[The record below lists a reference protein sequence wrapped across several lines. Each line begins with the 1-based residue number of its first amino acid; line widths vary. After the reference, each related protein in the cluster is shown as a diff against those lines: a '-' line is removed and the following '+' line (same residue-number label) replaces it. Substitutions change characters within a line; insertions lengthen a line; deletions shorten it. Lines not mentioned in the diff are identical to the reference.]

1 MRTSLPALAVLA
13 LAGCTC
19 DSYAVLREAERGVP
33 DAMAELAEQ
42 GDPRVPSSSSLVDPR
57 LEEAIAALASHLAA
71 SDPHL
76 RLLALEG
83 VRKVAERQRDIYR
96 ARFDGLLDPLL
107 VDPDPELR
115 WRAAWALGRLDVRS
129 PALRK
134 ATADPDPRVAER
146 ALWAVGA
153 TRDEGAIRE
162 MLAGLD
168 RDGPVATRAEW
179 ALERVAV
186 MEQPDRAAW
195 RAWGEKVL
203 GRREAEKPPA
213 PPTTETPPPPP
224 SETPPPPPPSGTE
237 APIAPPPPPP
247 PPSGGAAGGP

>member
-1 MRTSLPALAVLA
+1 MLAALA
-13 LAGCTC
+13 LAGCVC
-19 DSYAVLREAERGVP
+19 DSYAVLREAERGDP
-33 DAMAELAEQ
+33 DAMAELAEH

-71 SDPHL
+71 TDPHA

-83 VRKVAERQRDIYR
+83 VRKVAERQRDVYR

-107 VDPDPELR
+107 QDPDPELR

-168 RDGPVATRAEW
+168 RDGPVAARAEW

-195 RAWGEKVL
+195 RAWGEKIL
-203 GRREAEKPPA
+203 GRREAEESPP
-213 PPTTETPPPPP
+213 PGPESPPPPP
-224 SETPPPPPPSGTE
+224 GTPPPASESPPPPPPSGSERAPT
-237 APIAPPPPPP
+237 PIAPPPPPP
-247 PPSGGAAGGP
+247 PADSDR

>member
-1 MRTSLPALAVLA
+1 
-13 LAGCTC
+13 
-19 DSYAVLREAERGVP
+19 
-33 DAMAELAEQ
+33 MAELAEH
-42 GDPRVPSSSSLVDPR
+42 GDPRVPSSSTLTDPR

-71 SDPHL
+71 GDPHL

-83 VRKVAERQRDIYR
+83 VRKVSERQRDVYR
-96 ARFDGLLDPLL
+96 ARFSGLLDPLL
-107 VDPDPELR
+107 TDSDAELR

-134 ATADPDPRVAER
+134 ATADADPRVAER

-168 RDGPVATRAEW
+168 REGPVAARAEW

-186 MEQPDRAAW
+186 QEQPDKAAW
-195 RAWGEKVL
+195 RAWGEKIL
-203 GRREAEKPPA
+203 GRREEGRPPETPPA
-213 PPTTETPPPPP
+213 PPAQERPPEEAPRTPPPV
-224 SETPPPPPPSGTE
+224 TE
-237 APIAPPPPPP
+237 PPPPPP
-247 PPSGGAAGGP
+247 PPE

>member
-1 MRTSLPALAVLA
+1 MRTSLAALAALA
-13 LAGCTC
+13 LAGCVC
-19 DSYAVLREAERGVP
+19 DSYAVLREAQRGDP

-71 SDPHL
+71 TDPHL

-107 VDPDPELR
+107 ADPDPELR

-162 MLAGLD
+162 MLTGLD
-168 RDGPVATRAEW
+168 RDGPVADRAEW

-195 RAWGEKVL
+195 RAWGEKIL
-203 GRREAEKPPA
+203 GRREAEERPETP
-213 PPTTETPPPPP
+213 PPTTESPPPTTESSPPPPL
-224 SETPPPPPPSGTE
+224 SGSDRE
-237 APIAPPPPPP
+237 GPAPIAPPPPPP
-247 PPSGGAAGGP
+247 PETDR

>member
-1 MRTSLPALAVLA
+1 MRTSLGALAALV
-13 LAGCTC
+13 LAGCAC
-19 DSYAVLREAERGVP
+19 DSYAVLREAERGDP
-33 DAMAELAEQ
+33 DAMAELAEH
-42 GDPRVPSSSSLVDPR
+42 GDPRVPSSSTLTDPR

-83 VRKVAERQRDIYR
+83 VRKVSERQRDVYR
-96 ARFDGLLDPLL
+96 ARFSGLLDPLL
-107 VDPDPELR
+107 SDSDAEVR
-115 WRAAWALGRLDVRS
+115 WRTAWALGRLDVRS

-134 ATADPDPRVAER
+134 ATADADPRVAER

-162 MLAGLD
+162 MLAALD
-168 RDGPVATRAEW
+168 REGPVAARAVW

-186 MEQPDRAAW
+186 QEQPDAAAW

-203 GRREAEKPPA
+203 GRREEKAPETPPPPEA
-213 PPTTETPPPPP
+213 PPETPPPPP
-224 SETPPPPPPSGTE
+224 GEAPETPPQATE
-237 APIAPPPPPP
+237 PPPPPP
-247 PPSGGAAGGP
+247 PPE